1 MRVRS
6 GSIRWIEREG
16 GRLIRLEVQNLI
28 PSEGQK
34 LIQWEEM
41 ERRMTSRM
49 KGLRREKDRE
59 DAESDGD
66 GRKQQS
72 SSDPTFEEVPE

>member
-1 MRVRS
+1 MGAGS

-49 KGLRREKDRE
+49 KRRSRGRDRE
-59 DAESDGD
+59 EVGSDSD

-72 SSDPTFEEVPE
+72 ARDPTFEEVLE